1 MLRADAHGLAGRRC
15 RGIFR
20 RDAYL
25 STCGIPKEETM
36 KLDPR
41 YVACTLTATLLAFAL
56 SGCGKEPPPQ
66 PVVKSV
72 PVPAM
77 PADDAA
83 AKAEA
88 GREAAQAARDSAD
101 KELAGRVKSALVA
114 ERNLNAHGID
124 VVAKDGAV
132 TLFGTAETR
141 MRRDLAE
148 KVAGRVDGVKSVE
161 NKLAV
166 VAGS

>member
-1 MLRADAHGLAGRRC
+1 
-15 RGIFR
+15 
-20 RDAYL
+20 
-25 STCGIPKEETM
+25 
-36 KLDPR
+36 
-41 YVACTLTATLLAFAL
+41 
-56 SGCGKEPPPQ
+56 
-66 PVVKSV
+66 
-72 PVPAM
+72 M

-88 GREAAQAARDSAD
+88 GRKAAQAARDSAD

-148 KVAGRVDGVKSVE
+148 KVASRVDGVKSIE